1 MRRVLLMTAAIGLG
15 AGPAARAADPRD
27 CMAIDAAAAR
37 LACYDDA
44 FGHNAVKPPP
54 SSGELAATAPGSRGF
69 GAEML
74 QSRGQAPEPSQMR
87 ARIAGPFGGWEPR
100 MRFTLDNGQVWQ
112 VIDEHSAY
120 YRRQDNPE
128 VTIEKGVFGAYFLS
142 VAGLNA
148 RAKVRRVQ

>member
-1 MRRVLLMTAAIGLG
+1 MRRALLMLAVIGLG
-15 AGPAARAADPRD
+15 AGPAAQAADPRD

-44 FGHNAVKPPP
+44 LGRHSVEPPP
-54 SSGELAATAPGSRGF
+54 SGEHAATAPGSRGF

-74 QSRGQAPEPSQMR
+74 QSREPASEPSQMH
-87 ARIAGPFGGWEPR
+87 ARIAGPFEGWEPR

-112 VIDEHSAY
+112 VIDERSAY

-128 VTIEKGVFGAYFLS
+128 VTIEKGVFSAYFLS
-142 VAGLNA
+142 VPGLNA